1 MKLTRTFLLMLTG
14 MGSLVGVASGASY
27 STDFN
32 TGYALAANLAGQN
45 GWVIN
50 DPTPYA
56 SAIAG
61 LGGVWGSRTATLGY
75 VSPVIQNTVYV
86 SHPTSVP
93 LVGNGYTTFS
103 AMFQVVDSDSGYG
116 AGAEARDVFGFR
128 LQDGSGNNV
137 FSFYLTPYDQDPIP
151 ENDTA
156 YNTYSWSTGAG
167 PQTNVLVPPAYVP
180 ARSAQENFAYT
191 VTISF
196 ATSGADVA
204 FTGNV
209 NGDTFSG
216 LLPGLAGVSVQKVG
230 AFWTPTNGPASPGSN
245 QLLFDN
251 ISMVPEASSALLG
264 LLGAS
269 LALVRRRRI

>member
-14 MGSLVGVASGASY
+14 MGSLTGLASGASY
-27 STDFN
+27 STDF
-32 TGYALAANLAGQN
+32 TGYTPGANLAGQS

-50 DPTPYA
+50 DTTPYA
-56 SAIAG
+56 SSVLGI
-61 LGGVWGSRTATLGY
+61 GGVWGSRTGSLGY

-93 LVGNGYTTFS
+93 LVGSGYTTFS
-103 AMFQVVDSDSGYG
+103 AMFQVIDSDAGYG
-116 AGAEARDVFGFR
+116 AGAEARDTFGFR

-137 FSFYLTPYDQDPIP
+137 FSFYLTPFDQDPDPIL
-151 ENDTA
+151 DTA
-156 YNTYSWSTGAG
+156 YHTYSWSTGAG
-167 PQTNVLVPPAYVP
+167 PKTDVLIGH
-180 ARSAQENFAYT
+180 SAQELFAYT

-196 ATSGADVA
+196 ATSGSDVT

-209 NGDTFSG
+209 NGDTFGG
-216 LLPGLAGVSVQKVG
+216 LLPGLAGVSVEQVG
-230 AFWTPTNGPASPGSN
+230 AIWTPLNGPSDPGSN

-251 ISMVPEASSALLG
+251 ISMVPETSSALLG